1 MAQESKDK
9 ERGVDEDDGS
19 EAEGSSDSSEPMS
32 AADDKALTKPD
43 DEASG
48 EEGDGDAT
56 ERSEDAAGEDGEGE
70 EGTAAA
76 QLGSDRYVLAGFFAT
91 GMLGAYIL
99 GKAIQ
104 GLWIFASNKSWFAEN
119 FRQLAAVSD
128 EDKGTYGVL
137 VGGLIALITVYRTYK
152 TPSIRTWSD
161 EVAAE
166 LAKCVWPTRKEV
178 TSSTFIVIV
187 ASAAATLYLA
197 LLDRLWAFVTNI
209 VYGDGS

>member
-9 ERGVDEDDGS
+9 EREVDEDDGS
-19 EAEGSSDSSEPMS
+19 EAEGSSESSESMS
-32 AADDKALTKPD
+32 AADDKALAKPD
-43 DEASG
+43 DEAAG
-48 EEGDGDAT
+48 ED
-56 ERSEDAAGEDGEGE
+56 DAAGEGGEGGQGE

-137 VGGLIALITVYRTYK
+137 VGGLIALIAVYRTYK
-152 TPSIRTWSD
+152 TPSVRTWSD

-166 LAKCVWPTRKEV
+166 LAKVVWPSRKEV
-178 TSSTFIVIV
+178 TNSTFIVIV